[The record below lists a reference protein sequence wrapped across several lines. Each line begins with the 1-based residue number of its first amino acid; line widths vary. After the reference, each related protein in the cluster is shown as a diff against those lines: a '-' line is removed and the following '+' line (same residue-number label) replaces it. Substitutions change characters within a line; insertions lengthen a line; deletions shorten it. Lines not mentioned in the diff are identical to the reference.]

1 MDEFINYIIELFYLF
16 KYGQFFNKNKNFT
29 QELEQSVHLSD
40 HRVSELSEIVRR
52 ELSSI
57 IVKGSGTPKYALF
70 MHMSH
75 GWYQV
80 TVINEENK
88 FCCRLKN
95 QELSNLI
102 SESSCY
108 ISL

>member
-1 MDEFINYIIELFYLF
+1 MEELINYLIELFYLF
-16 KYGQFFNKNKNFT
+16 KYGQFFNKNKSFT
-29 QELEQSVHLSD
+29 KELEQSVFLSD
-40 HRVSELSEIVRR
+40 HRVTELSEIVRH
-52 ELSSI
+52 ELSSL
-57 IVKGSGTPKYALF
+57 IVKVSGTPKYALF

-80 TVINEENK
+80 TIINEEKK

-102 SESSCY
+102 SDSSCY
-108 ISL
+108 ITL